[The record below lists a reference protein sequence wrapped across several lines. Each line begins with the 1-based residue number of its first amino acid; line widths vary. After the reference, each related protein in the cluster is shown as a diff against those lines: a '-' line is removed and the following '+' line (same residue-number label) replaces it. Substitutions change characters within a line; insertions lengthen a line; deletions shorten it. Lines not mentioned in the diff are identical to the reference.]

1 MGEQNKSVVIEE
13 ADRIVVDTFGGRVH
27 VEWDPQAAVTPLGQL
42 AFFIEFLKTGGLFE
56 PWVSDCPL
64 HYTSPNAPTKR
75 DVLGTVLLSV
85 LAGHKRYAHIT
96 TVRTDNVNPEL
107 LGMNKVVSE
116 DAVRRAFRQM
126 DESRGMDW
134 LKNHLWRCYEVLLG
148 LPWILDGDTT
158 VKALYGKQE
167 GAVIGYNPKK
177 PGRPSHTYHS
187 YLMANTRLVLD
198 VEVQAGN
205 QTASSYSAPG
215 LWALLYRIQRSNWPA
230 FFRGDSGW
238 GTEGFMSQAEGRGL
252 AYLCKL
258 RLTRNVR
265 RLIERAFRR
274 DDWEDAGQGWEGME
288 EHLKLAGW
296 SISRRVIVLRR
307 ILRGEVA
314 ITEKNKDQMDLA
326 FIETEGLAKRYE
338 YAVLVT
344 SLSDEVLTI
353 ARHYRDRADAEN
365 NFDELKNQWGWGGYT
380 TQDLK
385 RCRLMARIVAL
396 IYNWWSLFVRLARP
410 DKHLEAI
417 TSRPLL
423 LYAVGKQTY
432 HQGQTTVTIT
442 STHAKTDKIQQALKQ
457 VTCFLKTLKATAEQL
472 TQSARWRLILSRAF
486 SQLLKGK
493 PLYSPSLLPHF
504 T

>member
-1 MGEQNKSVVIEE
+1 MGEVKKSVGTEE
-13 ADRIVVDTFGGRVH
+13 EGRIVVDTFGGRVH
-27 VEWDPQAAVTPLGQL
+27 VEWDPSAAVTPLGQM
-42 AFFIEFLKTGGLFE
+42 AFFIEFLKTGGLYE
-56 PWVSDCPL
+56 PWVSDAPL
-64 HYTSPNAPTKR
+64 HYTSSNAPTKA

-96 TVRTDNVNPEL
+96 TVRADNVNPEL

-116 DAVRRAFRQM
+116 DAVRRAFGRM
-126 DESRGMDW
+126 DQSQGMQW
-134 LKNHLWRCYEVLLG
+134 LTNHLGRCYEGLLG

-158 VKALYGKQE
+158 VKPLYGCQE
-167 GAVIGYNPKK
+167 GAVVGYNPKK
-177 PGRPSHTYHS
+177 PGRPSHAYHS

-205 QTASSYSAPG
+205 ATASSYSAPG
-215 LWALLYRIQRSNWPA
+215 LWALLDRIPRSSWPA
-230 FFRGDSGW
+230 FFRGDCGW
-238 GTEGFMSQAEGRGL
+238 GTEGFMSQAEERGL
-252 AYLCKL
+252 AYLSKL
-258 RLTRNVR
+258 RLTKNVK
-265 RLIERAFRR
+265 RLIEKAFRR
-274 DDWEDAGQGWEGME
+274 DDWENAGQGWEGRE
-288 EHLKLAGW
+288 ERLQLVGW

-314 ITEKNKDQMDLA
+314 ITEKDKDQMQMA
-326 FIETEGLAKRYE
+326 FVETEGLSKRYE

-344 SLSDEVLTI
+344 SLSDEILAI
-353 ARHYRDRADAEN
+353 AQHYRDRADCEN

-423 LYAVGKQTY
+423 LYAVGKQTR
-432 HQGQTTVTIT
+432 HQGQTTVTMT

-457 VTCFLKTLKATAEQL
+457 VTRFLQTLKSTAEQL
-472 TQSARWRLILSRAF
+472 TQPDRWRLILSRAF
-486 SQLLKGK
+486 RQLLKGK
-493 PLYSPSLLPHF
+493 PLPSPALLPHF

>member
-1 MGEQNKSVVIEE
+1 MGELRKSFETEE
-13 ADRIVVDTFGGRVH
+13 EDRIVVDTFGGRVH
-27 VEWDPQAAVTPLGQL
+27 VEWDPSAAVTPLGQM

-56 PWVSDCPL
+56 PWVSDAAL

-96 TVRTDNVNPEL
+96 TVRADNVNPGL

-116 DAVRRAFRQM
+116 DAVRRAFGQM
-126 DESRGMDW
+126 DESCGMQW
-134 LKNHLWRCYEVLLG
+134 LKKHLGRGYEALLG

-158 VKALYGKQE
+158 VKPLYGHPE
-167 GAVIGYNPKK
+167 GAVVGYNPKK
-177 PGRPSHTYHS
+177 PGRPSHAYHS

-205 QTASSYSAPG
+205 ATASSYSAPG
-215 LWALLYRIQRSNWPA
+215 LWALLDRIPRSNWPA

-238 GTEGFMSQAEGRGL
+238 GTEGFMSRAEKRGL

-258 RLTRNVR
+258 RLTRNVK
-265 RLIERAFRR
+265 RLIEKAFRR
-274 DDWEDAGQGWEGME
+274 DDWENAGQGWEGRE
-288 EHLKLAGW
+288 ENLKLAGW

-307 ILRGEVA
+307 VLRGEVA
-314 ITEKNKDQMDLA
+314 ITEKRKDQLDLG
-326 FIETEGLAKRYE
+326 FVETEGLVKRYE

-344 SLSDEVLTI
+344 SLSDEILTL
-353 ARHYRDRADAEN
+353 AHHYRDRADAEN
-365 NFDELKNQWGWGGYT
+365 DFDELKNQWGWGGYT

-396 IYNWWSLFVRLARP
+396 IYNGWSLFVRLARP

-423 LYAVGKQTY
+423 LYAVGKQTR
-432 HQGQTTVTIT
+432 HQGQTTVTMT
-442 STHAKTDKIQQALKQ
+442 STHAKREKIQQTLKQ
-457 VTCFLKTLKATAEQL
+457 VTRFLQTLKATAEQL
-472 TQSARWRLILSRAF
+472 TQPDCWRLILSRAF
-486 SQLLKGK
+486 RHLLKGK
-493 PLYSPSLLPHF
+493 PLSSPALLPHF

>member
-1 MGEQNKSVVIEE
+1 
-13 ADRIVVDTFGGRVH
+13 
-27 VEWDPQAAVTPLGQL
+27 
-42 AFFIEFLKTGGLFE
+42 
-56 PWVSDCPL
+56 
-64 HYTSPNAPTKR
+64 
-75 DVLGTVLLSV
+75 
-85 LAGHKRYAHIT
+85 
-96 TVRTDNVNPEL
+96 
-107 LGMNKVVSE
+107 
-116 DAVRRAFRQM
+116 
-126 DESRGMDW
+126 
-134 LKNHLWRCYEVLLG
+134 
-148 LPWILDGDTT
+148 
-158 VKALYGKQE
+158 
-167 GAVIGYNPKK
+167 
-177 PGRPSHTYHS
+177 
-187 YLMANTRLVLD
+187 MANTRLVLE

-205 QTASSYSAPG
+205 QTASCFSAPG
-215 LWALLYRIQRSNWPA
+215 LFELLDRIPRSNWPA

-274 DDWEDAGQGWEGME
+274 SDWEDAGQGWEGME

-296 SISRRVIVLRR
+296 SIPRRVIVLRR
-307 ILRGEVA
+307 ILRGDVA
-314 ITEKNKDQMDLA
+314 ITRKNKHQMDLA
-326 FIETEGLAKRYE
+326 FVETEGLAKRYE

-344 SLSDEVLTI
+344 SLSDEVLTL
-353 ARHYRDRADAEN
+353 AQHYRDRADAEN

-423 LYAVGKQTY
+423 LYAVGKQTH

-442 STHAKTDKIQQALKQ
+442 STHAKTDKIQRALKQ
-457 VTCFLKTLKATAEQL
+457 VTRFLKTLKATAEQL
-472 TQSARWRLILSRAF
+472 TQPARWRLILSRAF
-486 SQLLKGK
+486 CQLLKGK